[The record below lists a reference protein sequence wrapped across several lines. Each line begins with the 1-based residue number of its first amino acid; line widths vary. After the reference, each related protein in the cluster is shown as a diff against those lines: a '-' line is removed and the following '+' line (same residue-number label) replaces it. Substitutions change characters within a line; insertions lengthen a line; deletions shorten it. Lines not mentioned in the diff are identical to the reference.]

1 MEYHGKGVVNAQV
14 LSACFFL
21 LWECGHLM
29 KIYVAWHAEQRLNN
43 STIEADGPTPA
54 AFSCETLALNT

>member
-1 MEYHGKGVVNAQV
+1 MPRFCQLV
-14 LSACFFL
+14 FFY
-21 LWECGHLM
+21 CGHLM

>member
-1 MEYHGKGVVNAQV
+1 MPRFCQLG
-14 LSACFFL
+14 FFY
-21 LWECGHLM
+21 CGHPM